1 MIEKNK
7 IIVSNI
13 VPRGDKYKEKGE
25 IFNKVITEACHK
37 ENIPVINHNNINPK
51 RHLNRSKLHF
61 NNYGNSQSLLKI
73 LEIFLSNLTW
83 RDGRNNSDYMQNPP
97 SLSISLQNSLDI
109 SETSSIFE
117 NDLNRIKRQRPEYFN
132 SLTVGHLKINSIR
145 NKFEMIA
152 ETITNFDVFLISES
166 KIDSTFPNMQFKI
179 NKNYK
184 MFLIGDLKMTT

>member
-7 IIVSNI
+7 IIVSKI

-117 NDLNRIKRQRPEYFN
+117 NDLSRIKRQRPEYFN

-152 ETITNFDVFLISES
+152 ETITNFDIFLISES

-184 MFLIGDLKMTT
+184 MCFL